1 MTEQML
7 KEAFYWFHQNP
18 ELSYE
23 EYKTTAKIRELLEK
37 EGIEILPCKLETGL
51 AAVIRGLCRRCAVI
65 STRCLSGRNPA
76 FPTAPSVRGKCMHAA
91 MISISRRGSA
101 QP

>member
-51 AAVIRGLCRRCAVI
+51 AAVI